1 MEEDVIAGAALK
13 AALLLNVNNAVPVM
27 GDEDDEPKNEKAA
40 LELEGN
46 DAIVPNE
53 AAKDGKAIAGVN
65 AEDAA

>member
-13 AALLLNVNNAVPVM
+13 AALLLNVNDAVPVM

-53 AAKDGKAIAGVN
+53 AAKDGKPIAGVN